1 MRSIPFLVLALIL
14 AGCADPDP
22 GTTQT
27 PTSGNME
34 STADMTSS
42 PGDMSEELDQA
53 APDMAPGDMASAPD
67 MNSPQDMPTPEDDGP
82 NCACTGETACCDGC
96 DPINAGGACDDG
108 LECTLGTTCQD
119 DGTCSAST
127 GSPCDTQLEHP
138 DCQAATCDEVA
149 GCQVMNAREGFA
161 CSTPSPGT
169 YEGLCESGVCV
180 GQKQCECSE
189 ADGPCC
195 DGCLVRPEG
204 YICDQAGI
212 AWDCEPGCGGDV
224 VKQRISFACDGVSLE
239 CGTSPV
245 PVEEDRID
253 CLETEQCTAIPGGPS
268 MPTCETKPECPM

>member
-27 PTSGNME
+27 PTSGDMG
-34 STADMTSS
+34 SMADMTSS
-42 PGDMSEELDQA
+42 PGDMPEELDQA

-67 MNSPQDMPTPEDDGP
+67 MTSPQDMPAPEDEGP
-82 NCACTGETACCDGC
+82 DCTCTGETECCDGC
-96 DPINAGGACDDG
+96 DPINASAACDDG

-119 DGTCSAST
+119 DGTCGAST
-127 GSPCDTQLEHP
+127 GSPCDAQLEHP
-138 DCQAATCDEVA
+138 DCQIAMCDEVA

-189 ADGPCC
+189 VDGPCC
-195 DGCLVRPEG
+195 DGCLLQPMGHV
-204 YICDQAGI
+204 CDQAGATI
-212 AWDCEPGCGGDV
+212 GCDG
-224 VKQRISFACDGVSLE
+224 ACDGDIVTKRISYTCDGSTLE
-239 CGTSPV
+239 CGTTPV
-245 PVEEDRID
+245 LIEESRQPCPSSNRCIEG
-253 CLETEQCTAIPGGPS
+253 ETSQDTRCEPDN
-268 MPTCETKPECPM
+268 TCN